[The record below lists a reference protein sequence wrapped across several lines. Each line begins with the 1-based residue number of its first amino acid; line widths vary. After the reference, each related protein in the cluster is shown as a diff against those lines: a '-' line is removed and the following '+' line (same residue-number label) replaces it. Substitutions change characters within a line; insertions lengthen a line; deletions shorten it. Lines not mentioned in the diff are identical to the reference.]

1 MEYFIDLAGRSRKVR
16 RRNVAAAVAEVGYVH
31 IRTRD
36 VVQRDR
42 STVDRTVIV
51 TLRPQLPSELTLAA
65 TGYKLSDLDP
75 DRIVVVADSASPECW
90 VFDDVLPAMRRIAA
104 IASGDGI
111 SEDRG
116 SAREY
121 LL

>member
-1 MEYFIDLAGRSRKVR
+1 MEWFIDLAGRSRKVG
-16 RRNVAAAVAEVGYVH
+16 RRNVAEAVVEVGFVH
-31 IRTRD
+31 IRIRD
-36 VVQRDR
+36 IVQCDQL
-42 STVDRTVIV
+42 SIDRTVIV

-75 DRIVVVADSASPECW
+75 DRIVVVAESASPECW

-111 SEDRG
+111 SEGRG

-121 LL
+121 LI